1 MKKITFLG
9 AAVFLFI
16 GHASFGQQKSDII
29 VKDIDVDLKA
39 APKYSLQGNAPPP
52 VDADRKW
59 LVVEAQLEGIPD
71 WAEEV
76 TVKFYVVANYGPNAK
91 GIDIPAD
98 KYDVLTTTVTI
109 VNMQGNKVSGKK
121 NIVPVFMDSNT
132 VKKYGLSGIHQ
143 FIPEVAVQVFYKGIL
158 QDTKWKKSEQQ
169 SGRFWEKKQP
179 RQGILLNLMQS
190 PWSPAFVEHYEQVKP
205 STGGPAF

>member
-1 MKKITFLG
+1 MKKMIFLG
-9 AAVFLFI
+9 ATVFLFI
-16 GHASFGQQKSDII
+16 GYASLGQQKSDII

-39 APKYSLQGNAPPP
+39 APKYSLQGNAPPQ

-59 LVVEAQLEGIPD
+59 LMVEAQLESIPD

-109 VNMQGNKVSGKK
+109 VNMQGNKASGKK
-121 NIVPVFMDSNT
+121 NIVPVFMDSNR
-132 VKKYGLSGIHQ
+132 VKK
-143 FIPEVAVQVFYKGIL
+143 
-158 QDTKWKKSEQQ
+158 
-169 SGRFWEKKQP
+169 
-179 RQGILLNLMQS
+179 
-190 PWSPAFVEHYEQVKP
+190 
-205 STGGPAF
+205 